1 MDFND
6 DIPAFVRGALEPS
19 RAQALLDAAQH
30 DANLRR
36 AIEQERTLEQWLEF
50 YSVPEIS
57 PGFQGR
63 FWKTF
68 HQEKLY
74 GESAGRGGLLLKLIG
89 PVAALLL
96 VGVGIFMFLRD
107 TDPPASQPV
116 DVAEDVTE
124 DPNDEIEFNEFE
136 YLVAPDESDEKPAR
150 GGELSVEELRLLKQL
165 SDPAFSDLDRVG
177 TPEDLDL
184 IQERELLEKLANRE
198 AE

>member
-1 MDFND
+1 MDFKD
-6 DIPAFVRGALEPS
+6 DIPAFVRGTLEPS

-50 YSVPEIS
+50 YNVPEIT
-57 PGFQGR
+57 PGFEGR
-63 FWKTF
+63 FWKSF
-68 HQEKLY
+68 HQDKLY
-74 GESAGRGGLLLKLIG
+74 GETAGRGGLLLKLIG

-107 TDPPASQPV
+107 SEPPASQPV
-116 DVAEDVTE
+116 DVAEDPADDVE
-124 DPNDEIEFNEFE
+124 DDIEFNEFE
-136 YLVAPDESDEKPAR
+136 YLVAPDEPGEKPAR
-150 GGELSVEELRLLKQL
+150 GDELTLEELRLLKQL
-165 SDPAFSDLDRVG
+165 SDPAFADLDRVG